1 MKKNKKTTRK
11 LTRKGK
17 LLALIL
23 GVAAALAILLLL
35 SEVILPSVEKN
46 VKEAANTENEADGKE
61 GETKLFYS
69 GLTPEQLDGYAECDK
84 NIFYS
89 VNGMGGHLTAEN
101 AVALDGERGLFW
113 VRYIDA
119 VMRGDEKAYSG
130 LFSKNF
136 DFSNPIER
144 YASGELDF
152 PPQRLHNIK
161 IELWREETDPASGVT
176 QSIFYVEYNIYR
188 NEGDFRADMSYDTA
202 PLAVTVTEANGNVLI
217 TEVGYR
223 YN

>member
-1 MKKNKKTTRK
+1 MKKNKKVTRK
-11 LTRKGK
+11 LTKKGK
-17 LLALIL
+17 LLAWIVGL
-23 GVAAALAILLLL
+23 AAVLALLLLL
-35 SEVILPSVEKN
+35 SEVILPSVEKS
-46 VKEAANTENEADGKE
+46 VKESANTQRAEDDEE

-69 GLTPEQLDGYAECDK
+69 GLTPEQLEGYAECDK
-84 NIFYS
+84 SIFYS

-113 VRYIDA
+113 VKYIDA
-119 VMRGDEKAYSG
+119 VMQGDEKAYSA
-130 LFSKNF
+130 LFSKKF

-161 IELWREETDPASGVT
+161 IELWREETDPETGVT
-176 QSIFYVEYNIYR
+176 ESVFYVEYNIYR

-202 PLAVTVTEANGNVLI
+202 PIAVTVTESDGTVLI
-217 TEVGYR
+217 TDVKYR